1 VVNELSAVCRQHQ
14 TNLIEDGYRVID
26 ALGGLRM
33 SVQAPAITGVSTPGI
48 GAATGIA
55 DWLRG
60 IGVRQVR
67 LACGLVMF
75 SYIFSHFFNHALG
88 NVSYALME
96 KWLTLHIWWWRIPI
110 VNVTLYS
117 AAAIHFSLGLWALY
131 QRRHFRY
138 TIAEI
143 TQLLLGLSIP
153 LWLASHFGVVRV
165 AGWVFGRDPVNYAAP
180 LFAYWVA
187 RPYMI
192 TVQFALLTIAWT
204 HACIG
209 LYFWLR
215 MKPFFKWAGPILLAV
230 AVLLPPLAM
239 IGAHHG
245 AEEMTVLAK
254 DPQWRAEHIKPMPP
268 PQRAVVD
275 EITLFYFP
283 IGYAI
288 ALVLVFTARGVRSLR
303 ERGRGMV
310 TVSYPDKQVRVPK
323 GLSVLEA
330 SLRFK
335 VPHASVCGGR
345 ARCSTCRVRVVSDR
359 ANLPRPSRREAF
371 VLDRVGA
378 GDPSIRLA
386 CQLWP
391 QTDVAVIP
399 ILPPNIGADFVR
411 NRRRINLGEE
421 RYVVSMFVDMR
432 GSTRLSEERLP
443 FDIVFLINRFVDAA
457 CQAVTEAG
465 GQPNQFVG
473 DGVLALFGL
482 DVGRTTA
489 CRQALHA
496 ASLVASKVAYLN
508 HQFATEVRDP
518 IHYGIG
524 IHAGEVIVGD
534 IGFRD
539 RTVFT
544 ALGDAVNV
552 AARLQDMTKTLN
564 CRVVLS
570 EEVGNTAGIALD
582 SLKRQRV
589 EIRGRIEPMTVF
601 AAEDPTVVAGLIDPQ
616 IRTTDA
622 ELEMA

>member
-1 VVNELSAVCRQHQ
+1 
-14 TNLIEDGYRVID
+14 
-26 ALGGLRM
+26 M
-33 SVQAPAITGVSTPGI
+33 SVLAPAIVDVRSPATDP
-48 GAATGIA
+48 AARITN
-55 DWLRG
+55 WLRG

-96 KWLTLHIWWWRIPI
+96 TWLTFHIWWWRIPV
-110 VNVTLYS
+110 VNVTLYV

-138 TIAEI
+138 TIAEL

-180 LFAYWVA
+180 LFAYWVL
-187 RPYMI
+187 RPHMI
-192 TVQFALLTIAWT
+192 AVQFALLTIAWT
-204 HACIG
+204 HGCIG

-215 MKPFFKWAGPILLAV
+215 LKPFFKWAAPILLAI

-245 AEEMTVLAK
+245 AEEVTVLVK
-254 DPQWRAEHIKPMPP
+254 DPQWRAQHIKPMPP

-283 IGYAI
+283 IGYAAAL
-288 ALVLVFTARGVRSLR
+288 ALVFVARGVRSLR
-303 ERGRGMV
+303 ERRRGMV

-323 GLSVLEA
+323 GLSILEA

-359 ANLPRPSRREAF
+359 TALPRPSRREAF
-371 VLDRVGA
+371 VLNRVGA

-386 CQLWP
+386 CQLRP

-399 ILPPNIGADFVR
+399 VLPAHIGVDFVR
-411 NRRRINLGEE
+411 NRRRINIGEE

-432 GSTRLSEERLP
+432 GSTKLSEERLP

-457 CQAVTEAG
+457 SQAVTDAG

-482 DVGRTTA
+482 DVDRATA
-489 CRQALHA
+489 CRQALRA
-496 ASLVASKVAYLN
+496 AALVASNVAYLN

-518 IHYGIG
+518 IQYGIG

-539 RTVFT
+539 HTIFT

-552 AARLQDMTKTLN
+552 AARLQDMTKTLE
-564 CRVVLS
+564 CRAVIS
-570 EEVGNTAGIALD
+570 QEVASTAGVALD
-582 SLKRQRV
+582 TLKRHRV
-589 EIRGRIEPMTVF
+589 EIRGRVEPMTVF
-601 AAEDPTVVAGLIDPQ
+601 TAEDPTVLASLIDPQ
-616 IRTTDA
+616 SQTA
-622 ELEMA
+622 ETEPEAA

>member
-1 VVNELSAVCRQHQ
+1 
-14 TNLIEDGYRVID
+14 
-26 ALGGLRM
+26 M
-33 SVQAPAITGVSTPGI
+33 SVLAPAIVDVRSPATN
-48 GAATGIA
+48 GAAQIA
-55 DWLRG
+55 NWLRG

-75 SYIFSHFFNHALG
+75 AYIFSHFFNHALG

-96 KWLTLHIWWWRIPI
+96 TWLTFHIWWWRIPI
-110 VNVTLYS
+110 VNVTLYT

-138 TIAEI
+138 TIAEL

-165 AGWVFGRDPVNYAAP
+165 AGWVFGRDPVHYAAP
-180 LFAYWVA
+180 LFAYWVL
-187 RPYMI
+187 RPHMI
-192 TVQFALLTIAWT
+192 AVQFALLTIAWT
-204 HACIG
+204 HGCIG

-215 MKPFFKWAGPILLAV
+215 LKPFFKWAAPILLAI

-245 AEEMTVLAK
+245 AEEVTVLAK
-254 DPQWRAEHIKPMPP
+254 DPQWRAQHIKPLPP
-268 PQRAVVD
+268 PQRAVID

-283 IGYAI
+283 IGYAAAL
-288 ALVLVFTARGVRSLR
+288 ALVFVARGVRTLR
-303 ERGRGMV
+303 ERRRGMV

-323 GLSVLEA
+323 GLSILEA

-359 ANLPRPSRREAF
+359 TALPRPSRREAF
-371 VLDRVGA
+371 VLNRVGA

-386 CQLWP
+386 CQLRP

-399 ILPPNIGADFVR
+399 VLPPHIGADFVR
-411 NRRRINLGEE
+411 NRRRINIGEE

-432 GSTRLSEERLP
+432 GSTKLSEERLP

-457 CQAVTEAG
+457 SQAVTDAG

-482 DVGRTTA
+482 DVDRATA
-489 CRQALHA
+489 CRQALRA
-496 ASLVASKVAYLN
+496 AALVASNVAYLN

-518 IHYGIG
+518 IQYGIG

-539 RTVFT
+539 HTIFT

-552 AARLQDMTKTLN
+552 AARLQDMTKTLE
-564 CRVVLS
+564 CCAVIS
-570 EEVGNTAGIALD
+570 EEVASTAGVALD
-582 SLKRQRV
+582 TLKRHRV
-589 EIRGRIEPMTVF
+589 EIRGRVEPMTVF
-601 AAEDPTVVAGLIDPQ
+601 TAEDPTVLASLIDPQ
-616 IRTTDA
+616 SQTA
-622 ELEMA
+622 ETEPEAA